1 MKRRIEKP
9 RVILL
14 DCNLEYKKGENMTNI
29 EITRPEHWEEIMK
42 QEEEHVKKQVDAIL
56 KFKPDLVL
64 TEKGVSDLAQ
74 HFFVK
79 AGVTCLRRLK
89 KTDNDRIARAVGAT
103 IVHEAEDLREADVG
117 TGCELFEIKKIGD
130 EYFTFITGYKPK
142 ACTILLRGAGKDIL
156 NEIER
161 NLQDALHVAKNVY
174 LEPLLLPG
182 GGATE
187 MSTAVK
193 LQELAKA
200 IPGVEQYAY
209 QSIGLALEVIPRT
222 LIQNCGTNVVRT
234 ITQLRAKHAAG
245 EGSSWGIDGDHG
257 SVRDMKEMGL
267 YEPYAV
273 KVQTLKTAVE
283 ASCLLL
289 KVDDIVSGLSQ
300 KGAGGGQ
307 GQGGPQFNPEDLE
320 Q

>member
-1 MKRRIEKP
+1 
-9 RVILL
+9 
-14 DCNLEYKKGENMTNI
+14 
-29 EITRPEHWEEIMK
+29 
-42 QEEEHVKKQVDAIL
+42 
-56 KFKPDLVL
+56 
-64 TEKGVSDLAQ
+64 
-74 HFFVK
+74 
-79 AGVTCLRRLK
+79 LK

-103 IVHEAEDLREADVG
+103 IVHEPEDLRESDVG
-117 TGCELFEIKKIGD
+117 TQCELFEIKKIGD

-142 ACTILLRGAGKDIL
+142 ACTLLLRGAGKDIL

-193 LQELAKA
+193 LQELAKS
-200 IPGVEQYAY
+200 IPGVEQYPY
-209 QSIGLALEVIPRT
+209 QAIGLALEVIPRT

-234 ITQLRAKHAAG
+234 ITQLRAKHASG
-245 EGSSWGIDGDHG
+245 EGSAWGIDGERG

-267 YEPYAV
+267 FEPYAV

-283 ASCLLL
+283 AACLLL
-289 KVDDIVSGLSQ
+289 KVDDIVSGLTQ
-300 KGAGGGQ
+300 KGAGGGA
-307 GQGGPQFNPEDLE
+307 GGPPQMNPEDLE